1 MPASMCGVVGYKP
14 RYGRNPQ
21 SPELSLDM
29 FMHLGPMTRTVAD
42 AALMQNVMSG
52 HQPVDHA
59 GVRQK
64 VRLALQPQT
73 LHGLKIAYPLDLGAH
88 ELSEDVANN
97 TMETVHRLSDP
108 GAGA

>member
-1 MPASMCGVVGYKP
+1 
-14 RYGRNPQ
+14 
-21 SPELSLDM
+21 M